1 MAMLTIR
8 GAIESDLPEILKIQA
23 EAFGEYHG
31 TYETSAWTKE
41 TLENV
46 RLDSREK
53 VVLVAELD
61 GAVVGS
67 VRYWIAGGVCV
78 IRLLSVRPTH
88 QGHGIGKALLREIER
103 LAVDAHKFYVCTMLR
118 ASRNIGMFLNLGY
131 RPESLLPDQYHHAD
145 LICFSKYPK
154 PSR

>member
-1 MAMLTIR
+1 MLTIR

-23 EAFGEYHG
+23 EAFGEYQD

-46 RLDSREK
+46 TLDSREK
-53 VVLVAELD
+53 VILVAELD

-78 IRLLSVRPTH
+78 IRLLSVRPAY
-88 QGHGIGKALLREIER
+88 QGRGIGKALLREIER
-103 LAVDAHKFYVCTMLR
+103 LAVDSHKFYVCTMLR
-118 ASRNIGMFLNLGY
+118 ASRNIVMFLNLGY
-131 RPESLLPDQYHHAD
+131 RPESLLPDQYNHMD

-154 PSR
+154 PVR